1 MAPEPSSRPG
11 APRDPAAPAVPTGP
25 PFDGGLAPASGAP
38 ADAAPAPDD
47 APSPGTPSEPAVPLY
62 ALGRVGKAHGLDGSF
77 AVTRPKGEHL
87 RRGAVVIVGGVEREI
102 VRRSG
107 TDAKP
112 IVRLS
117 GVDGIDAAERLRGTD
132 IAIPRAALPELDED
146 EFWPDDLVGLPV
158 RATTGEPVGEIAE
171 VLTMPSV
178 DLLRVRR
185 AGAPDLLVPFHREAV
200 PVFDVAARDVAID
213 LVFLDEP
220 TPGTGEAGDG
230 QAPPAGGPS
239 TPDEG

>member
-1 MAPEPSSRPG
+1 VAPDASSRPG
-11 APRDPAAPAVPTGP
+11 APGDPAAPAAPTGP
-25 PFDGGLAPASGAP
+25 PFDGGLAPVAPARDDASSDAASASG
-38 ADAAPAPDD
+38 
-47 APSPGTPSEPAVPLY
+47 PLY
-62 ALGRVGKAHGLDGSF
+62 ALGRVGKPHGLDGSF

-87 RRGAVVIVGGVEREI
+87 RRGATVLVGGVEREI

-132 IAIPRAALPELDED
+132 IAIPRAALPDLDED

-158 RATTGEPVGEIAE
+158 RATSGEPVGEIAE

-178 DLLRVRR
+178 DVLRVRR
-185 AGAPDLLVPFHREAV
+185 TGAPDLLVPFHREAV

-220 TPGTGEAGDG
+220 VPGAGEAPDG
-230 QAPPAGGPS
+230 PAPGAGEPA